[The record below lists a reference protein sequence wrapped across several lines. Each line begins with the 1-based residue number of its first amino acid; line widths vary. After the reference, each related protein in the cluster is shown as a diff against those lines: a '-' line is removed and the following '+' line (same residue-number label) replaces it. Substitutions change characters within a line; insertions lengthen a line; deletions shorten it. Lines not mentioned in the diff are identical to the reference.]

1 MGTYLQTSSGKKI
14 NFDDIRQEDFNL
26 DDIIYS
32 LALLCRYNGHTKH
45 FYSVLAHEINCY
57 YIGMYLGYTK
67 EELLYCIIHDS
78 TEAYIGDIATPIKE
92 RFPGIKDFENEIYCY
107 ILNALGLKFPSEEIL
122 KKVKLVD
129 KVALHKEW
137 KELMDEDFES
147 EYSLYEVESFRTDE
161 EPVEEIRNRYR
172 KLINLVI
179 NEGRK

>member
-78 TEAYIGDIATPIKE
+78 TESYIGDIATPIKE
-92 RFPGIKDFENEIYCY
+92 RFPGIKDFENEIYSY

-129 KVALHKEW
+129 KIALHKEW
-137 KELMDEDFES
+137 KELMDEDFKS
-147 EYSLYEVESFRTDE
+147 EYTLYEVESFRTDE
-161 EPVEEIRNRYR
+161 EPVEETRNRYR
-172 KLINLVI
+172 KLINSVI